1 MQPVEDLAVAAAG
14 LAERHWQFSGRHV
27 LSGNALLSRQKQ
39 RESNARS
46 YPRRIP
52 LALRRGQGIYV
63 EDVEGR
69 VFIDCL
75 AAAGTLALGHNHPVV
90 VEAIQSALASE
101 LPMQTLDLTT
111 PVKAEFV
118 EELFGMLPPAF
129 AEHARVQFCGPTGSD
144 GVEAALKLVRTA
156 TGRHDVLAFQ
166 GAYHGM
172 TQGALQLMGNV
183 KPKGML
189 GGSAGVQF
197 LPYPHSYRCPFGLG
211 GKQGEQAGLQYI
223 RNLLE
228 DPESGVARPA
238 GVILEAVQG
247 EGGVIPAPVEWLQGL
262 RQLCSELKVPL
273 ILDEVQTGFGRTGRY
288 FAFEHAGIMPDVL
301 VLSKAVG
308 GGLPLSLVVYDE
320 ALDVWSPGAHA
331 GTFRGN
337 QLAMAAG
344 VATLRFIQK
353 QRLDRRA
360 ALLGERL
367 RSHFLELQRQHA
379 CLGEVR
385 GRGLMLGIEI
395 VDPAGPADRLG
406 HAPASGE
413 LASAIQRG
421 CLERGLILEVGGR
434 KAATLRFLC
443 PLIASE
449 AEIDRIAA
457 ITAEAVRGAALR
469 WRPEHAANDELT
481 LGALTEAAGE

>member
-1 MQPVEDLAVAAAG
+1 MHPVEDVRAAAVG
-14 LAERHWQFSGRHV
+14 LAERHAQFSGRHV
-27 LSGNALLSRQKQ
+27 LATHPLLSRQKQ

-52 LALRRGQGIYV
+52 LALRRGHGIYV

-90 VEAIQSALASE
+90 VEALRSALESE
-101 LPMQTLDLTT
+101 LPMQTLDITT

-118 EELFGMLPPAF
+118 EELFGMLPPAWS
-129 AEHARVQFCGPTGSD
+129 ERARVQFCGPTGSD

-156 TGRHDVLAFQ
+156 TGRSNVLGFQ

-172 TQGALQLMGNV
+172 TQGSLQLMGNL
-183 KPKGML
+183 KPKAVL
-189 GGSAGVQF
+189 GGSSDVQI
-197 LPYPHSYRCPFGLG
+197 LPFPYSYRCPFGLG
-211 GKQGEQAGLQYI
+211 GSKGEQAGLCYI

-228 DPESGVARPA
+228 DPESGVTRPA
-238 GVILEAVQG
+238 GVIVEAIQG
-247 EGGVIPAPVEWLQGL
+247 EGGVIPAPVEWLWGL

-273 ILDEVQTGFGRTGRY
+273 ILDEVQTGFARTGRY
-288 FAFEHAGIMPDVL
+288 FAFEHAGITPDVL

-344 VATLRFIQK
+344 TATLRYIK
-353 QRLDRRA
+353 KHRLDQRA
-360 ALLGERL
+360 ELLGERL
-367 RSHFLELQRQHA
+367 RQHFLELQRQQP
-379 CLGEVR
+379 CVGDVR
-385 GRGLMLGIEI
+385 GRGLMLGLEI
-395 VDPAGPADRLG
+395 VNPHGPADRLG

-413 LASAIQRG
+413 LAAAIQRS

-434 KAATLRFLC
+434 HSATLRFLC
-443 PLIASE
+443 PLVVSE

-457 ITAEAVRGAALR
+457 ITAEAVRSEAPRWAGIRPRALEPLPAA
-469 WRPEHAANDELT
+469 T
-481 LGALTEAAGE
+481 VEATGE